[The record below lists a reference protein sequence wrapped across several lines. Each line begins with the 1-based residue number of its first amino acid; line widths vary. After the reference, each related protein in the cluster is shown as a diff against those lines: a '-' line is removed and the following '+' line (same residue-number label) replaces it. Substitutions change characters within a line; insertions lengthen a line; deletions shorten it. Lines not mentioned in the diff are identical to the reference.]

1 MTDYVL
7 ALIPQYGLLV
17 VFVVTTIACLGIPL
31 PSAMLALAA
40 GGFAATGDLTLWQ
53 VVVVT
58 LLSFIAGDQIAYH
71 IARKGG
77 PGLISKLKNF
87 KKVEKIIGKA
97 EGLLDKRGNTAI
109 ILSRTVVSPAG
120 PWVSYICGA
129 TGFKWPNFSI
139 SASIGAAC
147 WTLAY
152 VFVGYFSAGHL
163 SNLTDLVSNFLGFI
177 IAGVI
182 GLMSIIWL
190 IQSWRHHKNS

>member
-40 GGFAATGDLTLWQ
+40 GGFAATGDLTLWH
-53 VVVVT
+53 VIAVT
-58 LLSFIAGDQIAYH
+58 LLSFIAGDQIAYQ

-77 PGLISKLKNF
+77 PGLINKLKNYQ
-87 KKVEKIIGKA
+87 KMEKLIGKA

-109 ILSRTVVSPAG
+109 ILSRTIVSPAG

-152 VFVGYFSAGHL
+152 VCIGYFSAGHL
-163 SNLTDLVSNFLGFI
+163 SNLTDLVSNFLGVI

-182 GLMSIIWL
+182 GLVSIIWL
-190 IQSWRHHKNS
+190 IRAWVHHKNT

>member
-40 GGFAATGDLTLWQ
+40 GGFAATGDLTLWH
-53 VVVVT
+53 VIAVT
-58 LLSFIAGDQIAYH
+58 LLSFIAGDQIAYQ

-77 PGLISKLKNF
+77 PGLINKLKNYR
-87 KKVEKIIGKA
+87 KVEKIIGKA

-109 ILSRTVVSPAG
+109 ILSRTIVSPAG

-152 VFVGYFSAGHL
+152 VCIGYFSAGHL
-163 SNLTDLVSNFLGFI
+163 SNLTDLVSNFLGVI

-182 GLMSIIWL
+182 GLVSIIWL
-190 IQSWRHHKNS
+190 IRAWVHHKNT

>member
-40 GGFAATGDLTLWQ
+40 GGFAATGDLTLWH
-53 VVVVT
+53 VIAVT
-58 LLSFIAGDQIAYH
+58 LLSFIAGDQIAYQ

-77 PGLISKLKNF
+77 PGLINKLKNYQ
-87 KKVEKIIGKA
+87 KMEKLIGKA

-109 ILSRTVVSPAG
+109 ILSRTIVSPAG

-152 VFVGYFSAGHL
+152 VCIGYFSAGHL
-163 SNLTDLVSNFLGFI
+163 SNLTELVSNFLGVI

-182 GLMSIIWL
+182 GLVSIIWL
-190 IQSWRHHKNS
+190 IRAWVHHKNT